1 MNCDCITR
9 IDEQLAPQNFALD
22 VSFLLGDNLSLMST
36 ALCVGT
42 HWKDSSKKVRG
53 KKPPT
58 IVVTFCPF
66 CGKKASN
73 EKTNGSRKSK

>member
-9 IDEQLAPQNFALD
+9 VDEKLAEQNLALD
-22 VSFLLGDNLSLMST
+22 VTFLISGGMQDTLSVS
-36 ALCVGT
+36 T

-66 CGKKASN
+66 CGKKATK
-73 EKTNGSRKSK
+73 EDKAKAGKC

>member
-1 MNCDCITR
+1 MNCDCIPR
-9 IDEQLAPQNFALD
+9 IDEKLAEQNFALD
-22 VSFLLGDNLSLMST
+22 TSFLLGENLSLSGVT
-36 ALCVGT
+36 LSVGT

-66 CGKKASN
+66 CGKKATKD
-73 EKTNGSRKSK
+73 E

>member
-9 IDEQLAPQNFALD
+9 IDEKLAEQNFALD
-22 VSFLLGDNLSLMST
+22 TSFLLGENLSLT
-36 ALCVGT
+36 AVTLSIGT
-42 HWKDSSKKVRG
+42 HWKDSDKKIRG

-66 CGKKASN
+66 CGAKANPDTENKDS
-73 EKTNGSRKSK
+73 

>member
-9 IDEQLAPQNFALD
+9 IDEQLAKQNFALD
-22 VSFLLGDNLSLMST
+22 TSFLFGKNLSLT
-36 ALCVGT
+36 AVTLSVGT
-42 HWKDSSKKVRG
+42 HWKDSSKKIRG

-66 CGKKASN
+66 CGERATS
-73 EKTNGSRKSK
+73 EKQES

>member
-9 IDEQLAPQNFALD
+9 IDEQLAEQNFALD
-22 VSFLLGDNLSLMST
+22 TSFLLGKNLSLT
-36 ALCVGT
+36 AITLSVGT

-58 IVVTFCPF
+58 IVVSFCPF
-66 CGKKASN
+66 CGERAAT
-73 EKTNGSRKSK
+73 EKQES